1 MYGVRIH
8 CSRKAIAAG
17 NNQKR
22 EESWK
27 NESLLYLR
35 RDGGGDVQEKI
46 DFLTLLSLTQR
57 SLRPRRLPP
66 RRSRQFPP
74 SNSADIAEP
83 GLIS

>member
-46 DFLTLLSLTQR
+46 DFLTLLGLM
-57 SLRPRRLPP
+57 LDLEPPCELFLPWLFD
-66 RRSRQFPP
+66 RGFL
-74 SNSADIAEP
+74 D
-83 GLIS
+83 LFC

>member
-35 RDGGGDVQEKI
+35 DGGGDVQEKI

-57 SLRPRRLPP
+57 SLRRAASRRAAVNSLLAT
-66 RRSRQFPP
+66 RQTLRSQARF
-74 SNSADIAEP
+74 
-83 GLIS
+83 LRL

>member
-57 SLRPRRLPP
+57 SLRLPP
-66 RRSRQFPP
+66 RRRPFPP